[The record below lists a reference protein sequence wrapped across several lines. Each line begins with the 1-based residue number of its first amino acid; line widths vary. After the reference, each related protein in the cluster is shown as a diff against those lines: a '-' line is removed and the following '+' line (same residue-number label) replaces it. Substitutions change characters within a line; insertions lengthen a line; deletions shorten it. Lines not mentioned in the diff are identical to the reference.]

1 MFGELYGWS
10 VSEVLDLTLPEV
22 SLLQDA
28 ITERMKRTEKA
39 MNKDSKSSSNYSKGP
54 KKKIE
59 NVLGKYER
67 MGLVE

>member
-10 VSEVLDLTLPEV
+10 VSEVLDLTLPEIT
-22 SLLQDA
+22 LLQDA

-39 MNKDSKSSSNYSKGP
+39 ASRDSKTGPNYSKGP

-59 NVLGKYER
+59 NVLGKYQR